1 MRTKINEPEEYKQA
15 RRPPKGSYL
24 YRRQKYLISTKTTI
38 PMAKRKNSIISHQ

>member
-24 YRRQKYLISTKTTI
+24 YRRQKYLISTKTI